1 MKALLTD
8 ISRKICDPLS
18 VISNSKDATVLLLK
32 SFRIRRSLFLITG
45 GHHILHEL
53 IGHYPMF
60 HRPPIKIFLPNSQ
73 KGVQLRQSKNPPL
86 FARRRS
92 ASYWWEIWIANAT
105 VISAVFVSL
114 VVLYFSQISSY
125 YFHHCW
131 QHLSGL
137 ANILVIKDVLHVHI
151 HHHPHRY
158 HLKLSASYWNRHIH
172 HHQIINV
179 WHRRWT
185 NLQHVWNVLSSSSSR
200 L

>member
-1 MKALLTD
+1 MNYQK
-8 ISRKICDPLS
+8 ISPM
-18 VISNSKDATVLLLK
+18 ATVLLLK

-53 IGHYPMF
+53 IGHCSML
-60 HRPPIKIFLPNSQ
+60 HRPPVKIFLPNSQ
-73 KGVQLRQSKNPPL
+73 KGVPLRQSKNPPL

>member
-1 MKALLTD
+1 MY
-8 ISRKICDPLS
+8 
-18 VISNSKDATVLLLK
+18 TVPLLK
-32 SFRIRRSLFLITG
+32 SCHRRRSLFLITG
-45 GHHILHEL
+45 GHQILNEL
-53 IGHYPMF
+53 KGHCSML
-60 HRPPIKIFLPNSQ
+60 HRPPVKIFLPNSQ

-137 ANILVIKDVLHVHI
+137 ANVLVIKDVLHVHI

-158 HLKLSASYWNRHIH
+158 HLKLSACYWNRHIHH

-185 NLQHVWNVLSSSSSR
+185 NPQHVWNVLSSSSSR